1 MHILILGSSG
11 FLGSHI
17 TSHLLQQGHTVR
29 AAVRGTAAGRSPQKG
44 LAHAVWDGVDAA
56 ALVPLLHDVDAVI
69 NLQGENIGAGRWTAA
84 RKQAIA
90 QSRLNAG
97 HALTAALQTQHDRG
111 LRLPGTLLQASACG
125 YYGLWQ
131 DAATAPDCDETYPKG
146 QGFLADV
153 CALWEESTARAE
165 ALGIRR
171 CVMRFSP
178 VVGQKA
184 SGGVGGFLER
194 MLTPFLYFLGGP
206 VGSGRQPMSWVHMS
220 DVTHAVRFL
229 LERQDVQGIFNIS
242 APTQVNMRQFASAL
256 GKACSRPSW
265 LSVPGFVLRL
275 AFGQMA
281 EELVLNGQKSLPV
294 RLKLAGY
301 SFQRPD
307 LDEALVETLRRRA

>member
-17 TSHLLQQGHTVR
+17 TSHLLQQGHMVR
-29 AAVRGTAAGRSPQKG
+29 AAVRGNPNGRAPQKG
-44 LAHAVWDGVDAA
+44 LAYAVWDGMDAPG
-56 ALVPLLHDVDAVI
+56 LIPLLEGVDAVI

-97 HALTAALQTQHDRG
+97 HALTTALQTLQDSAV
-111 LRLPGTLLQASACG
+111 RLPRALLQASACG
-125 YYGLWQ
+125 YYGLWP
-131 DAATAPDCDETYPKG
+131 DAATAPGCDEHHPRG

-153 CALWEESTARAE
+153 CAQWEESTALVE
-165 ALGIRR
+165 TLGVRR
-171 CVMRFSP
+171 CILRFSP
-178 VVGQKA
+178 VMGQKA
-184 SGGVGGFLER
+184 SGAVGGFLER

-229 LERQDVQGIFNIS
+229 LEREDVQGIFNIS
-242 APTQVNMRQFASAL
+242 APAQVNMRQLARAL

-265 LSVPGFVLRL
+265 LPVPGFALRL
-275 AFGQMA
+275 ALGQMA
-281 EELVLNGQKSLPV
+281 EELVLNGQKSLPA
-294 RLKLAGY
+294 RLTQAGY
-301 SFQRPD
+301 TFQCPE
-307 LDEALVETLRRRA
+307 LEQALAETLTRRT

>member
-17 TSHLLQQGHTVR
+17 TAHLLQQGHTVL
-29 AAVRGTAAGRSPQKG
+29 AAVRGNASGRPPQKG
-44 LAHAVWDGVDAA
+44 LAYAAWNGMDATG
-56 ALVPLLHDVDAVI
+56 LIPLLHDVDAVI

-97 HALTAALQTQHDRG
+97 HALTAALQTLHDG
-111 LRLPGTLLQASACG
+111 GSRLPRALLQASACG

-131 DAATAPDCDETYPKG
+131 DAATAPDCDEAHPRG

-165 ALGIRR
+165 SLGVRR
-171 CVMRFSP
+171 CVLRFSP
-178 VVGQKA
+178 VIGQKT
-184 SGGVGGFLER
+184 SGAAGGFLER

-220 DVTHAVRFL
+220 DVTQAVRFM
-229 LERQDVQGIFNIS
+229 LEREDVQGIFNIS
-242 APTQVNMRQFASAL
+242 APTQVTMRQFARAL

-265 LSVPGFVLRL
+265 LPVPGFVLRL
-275 AFGQMA
+275 ILGQMA
-281 EELVLNGQKSLPV
+281 EELVLNGQKSVPS
-294 RLKLAGY
+294 RLAESGY
-301 SFQRPD
+301 VFRCPNLEQ
-307 LDEALVETLRRRA
+307 ALTDTLTRRA